1 MAMDLNRETER
12 FLHIF
17 CPGEVER
24 LDDIRRDA
32 RLVYYTQAETAKSI
46 IENREIWFRNAAL
59 MSDFSEIS
67 YGLKLLTRAVS
78 GPVGENF
85 GRIANGLFPDATESA
100 GVLLKPLI
108 PDWHLETYLSCWSLH
123 HRSEDQNGR
132 LSMWRAYGDV
142 ALVLQNRA
150 FHAFGDESG
159 MRSLP
164 VNYFSLSDCEA
175 QVEQVAESIRSNA
188 ASIRSGGRRKFEED
202 LAQMAFLYGIR
213 TKHPGFAEEEEWRVW
228 FRPMDQPDRKAIFK
242 EKVVVI
248 DGIPQRVWT
257 LPLRNAPR
265 KGLHGADIG
274 SLLDRIIIG
283 PTAYPYVSA
292 TAFVKLLEEA
302 GVRDAGDRVVVSEI
316 PLRKQPK
323 DRSTY

>member
-1 MAMDLNRETER
+1 MDLDQETER
-12 FLHIF
+12 FLNIF

-24 LDDIRRDA
+24 LDDIRSDA
-32 RLVYYTQAETAKSI
+32 RLVYYTSADTAKSI

-78 GPVGENF
+78 EPVGENLW
-85 GRIANGLFPDATESA
+85 RIANGLFPDATQSA
-100 GVLLKPLI
+100 GVSLQSLI

-123 HRSEDQNGR
+123 RSSEDQNGR
-132 LSMWRAYGDV
+132 LSMWRAYGDI
-142 ALVLQNRA
+142 ALVLRNRA
-150 FHAFGDESG
+150 FRAFGQESG
-159 MRSLP
+159 IQSLP
-164 VNYFSLSDCEA
+164 VNYFSLSECVA
-175 QVEQVAESIRSNA
+175 QVEEVAENIRSNA
-188 ASIRSGGRRKFEED
+188 ASIRRGGRQEFEED
-202 LAQMAFLYGIR
+202 LARMAFLYGIR

-228 FRPMDQPDRKAIFK
+228 FRPADNSRGTTVFK
-242 EKVVVI
+242 EKVVMI

-257 LPLRNAPR
+257 LPLKNAPR
-265 KGLHGADIG
+265 NGLHHADIG

-302 GVRDAGDRVVVSEI
+302 GVHDAGDRVVVSEI
-316 PLRKQPK
+316 PLRKQPNERGK
-323 DRSTY
+323 Y

>member
-1 MAMDLNRETER
+1 MDLDQETER
-12 FLHIF
+12 FLNIF

-24 LDDIRRDA
+24 LNDIRSDS
-32 RLVYYTQAETAKSI
+32 RLVYYTSAKTAKSI

-78 GPVGENF
+78 GSVGEKF
-85 GRIANGLFPDATESA
+85 GRIANGLFPDATGSA
-100 GVLLKPLI
+100 GVSLQALI

-123 HRSEDQNGR
+123 RSSEDQNGR

-142 ALVLQNRA
+142 ALVLRNRA
-150 FHAFGDESG
+150 FRAFGQESG
-159 MRSLP
+159 IQSLP
-164 VNYFSLSDCEA
+164 VNYFSLSDCVA
-175 QVEQVAESIRSNA
+175 QVEQVGENIRNNATSIH
-188 ASIRSGGRRKFEED
+188 SGGRQKFEED
-202 LAQMAFLYGIR
+202 LARMAFLYGIR

-228 FRPMDQPDRKAIFK
+228 FRPTDNPDRTAVFK

-248 DGIPQRVWT
+248 DGIPQRVWV
-257 LPLRNAPR
+257 LPLKNAPR
-265 KGLHGADIG
+265 KGLHDADIG

-292 TAFVKLLEEA
+292 TAFVKLLDEA
-302 GVRDAGDRVVVSEI
+302 GVRDSGDRVVVSET
-316 PLRKQPK
+316 PLRRQPK
-323 DRSTY
+323 DRDTY